1 MATARFIAS
10 LSLSFGLVNI
20 PVRLLSQAL
29 ALMLMEIVIPS
40 SAASA
45 R

>member
-20 PVRLLSQAL
+20 PVRLC
-29 ALMLMEIVIPS
+29 P
-40 SAASA
+40 
-45 R
+45 RRWP